1 MLLKHTGE
9 YATFKQWTELGGHIR
24 KGEKSEIL
32 VFWKILPVEEKKED
46 GTTEIKQ
53 IAMLRYYNVFH
64 ISQIDGIEP
73 LSYEAKE
80 LSPLDE
86 AEKVISDYLTRE
98 HIVLENT
105 ASNEAYYS
113 HSRDLIHLPL
123 MEQFQNEAEYYSTA
137 FHELTHSTGHKNRLD
152 RLNSSITARFGS
164 EDYSKEE
171 LVAEIGSANLM
182 NILGIQTTG
191 SFRNSTA
198 YIQNWLSALR
208 SDVKFIVSASC
219 KAEKAVKYI
228 LNEE

>member
-1 MLLKHTGE
+1 
-9 YATFKQWTELGGHIR
+9 
-24 KGEKSEIL
+24 
-32 VFWKILPVEEKKED
+32 
-46 GTTEIKQ
+46 
-53 IAMLRYYNVFH
+53 MLRYYNVFH
-64 ISQIDGIEP
+64 ISQVDGIEP
-73 LSYEAKE
+73 LSYEPKE
-80 LSPLDE
+80 LPPLDE
-86 AEKVISDYLTRE
+86 AEKVISDYITRE

-113 HSRDLIHLPL
+113 PSRDLIHLPL

-152 RLNSSITARFGS
+152 RLNSATTARFGS

-182 NILGIQTTG
+182 NILGIETKG

-198 YIQNWLSALR
+198 YIQNWLSVLR
-208 SDVKFIVSASC
+208 SDAKFIVSASC

-228 LNEE
+228 LNEV